1 MDQANVSVIFVFSIV
16 IIAVIVSFCV
26 YIRKLRGTLKAESE
40 KRESENNRRMYELSI
55 LKEIGERAGYSLNTQ
70 RIADII
76 TGSLKE
82 LIDYSTTSYILEDTQ
97 KKELLFK
104 CEVEESVSPKFVED
118 VKGKMVAALSVLTDQ
133 NYQNRTIEEVI
144 AGTILDDDNNEPLSS
159 FFNIPLTVGNKVV
172 GILNVSSTKTG
183 LYKEDEMT
191 ILYKITAQASNAVT
205 RLQDVLDSEQ
215 SKLNAMVVS
224 MADGVLMID
233 KDNRVYVTNP
243 KVKDLLGIENKETS
257 IFDII
262 EAFEGKVDFR
272 TKLEECIKLNRQEV
286 IEETYIQHRYI
297 RILFS
302 PVKDKNSE
310 TLGAVIILH
319 DITHDK
325 ELEKVKED
333 FTNMMVHDLRSPLNG
348 IRLISEMLQD
358 KKMPKDQFLQSA
370 KMIHGSTT
378 NILELVNDLLDVAKL
393 EAGKFI
399 VTKSKGD
406 LKRVIE
412 ERINFFQSLASEKN
426 IVLNSYWGP
435 DIEQVPFDEK
445 EIIQVLNNLLS
456 NAIKFTE
463 EKGVVKVQTLLL
475 KKDEDIESKA
485 KQAGIKWFIS
495 NSSEVLQKREKDVI
509 ICAVTDNGS
518 GIRKDQIKKLFNKFE
533 QAEGQKK
540 TQAKGTGLGLVIAKG
555 IIEAHGGL
563 VSVESTEDKGSTF
576 FFILPLE

>member
-1 MDQANVSVIFVFSIV
+1 MEQSNAILILGFSIA
-16 IIAVIVSFCV
+16 IIAIVVGFCI
-26 YIRKLRGTLKAESE
+26 YIRKLRSNLKEESE
-40 KRESENNRRMYELSI
+40 QREAENSRRMYELSI

-82 LIDYSTTSYILEDTQ
+82 LIDYSTTAYILEDTQ

-104 CEVEESVSPKFVED
+104 CKVEESVSPKFIED
-118 VKGKMVAALSVLTDQ
+118 VKNKMVTALSALTDQ
-133 NYQNRTIEEVI
+133 DYKERKIEEVI
-144 AGTILDDDNNEPLSS
+144 AGTILDDEKDEPLSS
-159 FFNIPLTVGNKVV
+159 FFNIPLTVGDKVV
-172 GILNVSSTKTG
+172 GMLNVSSTKTG

-233 KDNRVYVTNP
+233 KENRVYVINP
-243 KVKDLLGIENKETS
+243 KVKELLGIENDEIS

-272 TKLEECIKLNRQEV
+272 TKLEECIKLNRLEV
-286 IEETYIQHRYI
+286 VEETYLQHRYI

-302 PVKDKNSE
+302 PVKDKNTE

-325 ELEKVKED
+325 ELEKIKED

-348 IRLISEMLQD
+348 VRLIAEMLQD

-370 KMIHGSTT
+370 KMIHESTT

-393 EAGKFI
+393 ESGKFI
-399 VTKSKGD
+399 VSKEKGD
-406 LKRVIE
+406 LKKVIE
-412 ERINFFQSLASEKN
+412 ERIAFFNTLAEEKS
-426 IVLNSYWGP
+426 VSLNSYWGP
-435 DIEQVPFDEK
+435 DIPSVLFDEK

-456 NAIKFTE
+456 NAIKFTK
-463 EKGVVKVQTLLL
+463 EKGEVTIQTLLL
-475 KKDEDIESKA
+475 QKDEDIEK
-485 KQAGIKWFIS
+485 KAGIAKVKWFIS
-495 NSSEVLQKREKDVI
+495 NSALALQKRDKDVI

-518 GIRKDQIKKLFNKFE
+518 GIPQNQIKKLFSKFE
-533 QAEGQKK
+533 QAEGGK
-540 TQAKGTGLGLVIAKG
+540 QAKVKGTGLGLVIAKG
-555 IIEAHGGL
+555 ITEAHGGL
-563 VSVESTEDKGSTF
+563 VSVESMEGEGSTF
-576 FFILPLE
+576 YFTLPLE

>member
-1 MDQANVSVIFVFSIV
+1 MEQSNAILILGFSIA
-16 IIAVIVSFCV
+16 IIAIVVGFCI
-26 YIRKLRGTLKAESE
+26 YIRKLRSNLKEESE
-40 KRESENNRRMYELSI
+40 QREAENSRRMYELSI

-82 LIDYSTTSYILEDTQ
+82 LIDYSTTAYILEDTQ

-104 CEVEESVSPKFVED
+104 CKVEESVSPKFIED
-118 VKGKMVAALSVLTDQ
+118 VKNKMVTALSALTDQ
-133 NYQNRTIEEVI
+133 DYKERKIEEVI
-144 AGTILDDDNNEPLSS
+144 AGTILDDEKDEPLSS
-159 FFNIPLTVGNKVV
+159 FFNIPLTVGDKVV
-172 GILNVSSTKTG
+172 GMLNVSSTKTG

-233 KDNRVYVTNP
+233 KENRVYVINP
-243 KVKDLLGIENKETS
+243 KVKELLGIENDEIS

-272 TKLEECIKLNRQEV
+272 TKLEECIKLNRLEV
-286 IEETYIQHRYI
+286 VEETYLQHRYI

-302 PVKDKNSE
+302 PVKDKNTE

-325 ELEKVKED
+325 ELEKIKED

-348 IRLISEMLQD
+348 VRLIAEMLQD

-370 KMIHGSTT
+370 KMIHESTT

-393 EAGKFI
+393 ESGKFI
-399 VTKSKGD
+399 VSKEKGD
-406 LKRVIE
+406 LKKVIE
-412 ERINFFQSLASEKN
+412 ERIAFFNTLAEEKS
-426 IVLNSYWGP
+426 VSLNSYWGP
-435 DIEQVPFDEK
+435 DIPSVLFDEK

-456 NAIKFTE
+456 NAIKFTK
-463 EKGVVKVQTLLL
+463 EKGEVTIQTLLL
-475 KKDEDIESKA
+475 QKDEDIEK
-485 KQAGIKWFIS
+485 KAGIAKVKWFIS
-495 NSSEVLQKREKDVI
+495 NSALALQKRDKDVI

-518 GIRKDQIKKLFNKFE
+518 GIPQNQIKKLFSKFE
-533 QAEGQKK
+533 QAEGGK
-540 TQAKGTGLGLVIAKG
+540 QAKVKGTGLGLVIAKG
-555 IIEAHGGL
+555 ITEAHGGL
-563 VSVESTEDKGSTF
+563 VSVESIEGKGTTF
-576 FFILPLE
+576 YFTLPLE

>member
-1 MDQANVSVIFVFSIV
+1 MNQTNVMLIFIFSVVIVAIV
-16 IIAVIVSFCV
+16 ISFCI

-40 KRESENNRRMYELSI
+40 KRESENSRRMYELSI

-82 LIDYSTTSYILEDTQ
+82 LIDYSTTSYILEDSQ

-118 VKGKMVAALSVLTDQ
+118 VKSRMVAALSILTDQ
-133 NYQNRTIEEVI
+133 NYQERKIEEVV
-144 AGTILDDDNNEPLSS
+144 AGTILDDENNEPLSS
-159 FFNIPLTVGNKVV
+159 FFNIPLTVGDKVV

-233 KDNRVYVTNP
+233 RENRVYVINP
-243 KVKDLLGIENKETS
+243 KVKELLGIESEEIS

-286 IEETYIQHRYI
+286 VEETYLQHRYI

-302 PVKDKNSE
+302 PVKDKNKE

-333 FTNMMVHDLRSPLNG
+333 FTSMMVHDLRSPLNG

-370 KMIHGSTT
+370 KMIHESTT

-399 VTKSKGD
+399 VAKEKGD
-406 LKRVIE
+406 LKSVITS
-412 ERINFFQSLASEKN
+412 RINFFQALANEKN
-426 IVLNSYWGP
+426 IKLDSYWEP
-435 DIEQVPFDEK
+435 DIEQIPFDEK
-445 EIIQVLNNLLS
+445 EIVQVLNNLLS
-456 NAIKFTE
+456 NAIKFTN
-463 EKGVVKVQTLLL
+463 KNGKVTVQTLLL
-475 KKDEDIESKA
+475 KKDEDVNKKA
-485 KQAGIKWFIS
+485 DANKIKWFIS
-495 NSSEVLQKREKDVI
+495 NASPALMQSKNDLL

-518 GIRKDQIKKLFNKFE
+518 GIEQDKIKKLFNKFQQVE
-533 QAEGQKK
+533 SGKK
-540 TQAKGTGLGLVIAKG
+540 SEVKGTGLGLVIAKG
-555 IIEAHGGL
+555 IIEAHGGM
-563 VSVESTEDKGSTF
+563 VGVESVMKKGSTF
-576 FFILPLE
+576 YFTLPLE

>member
-1 MDQANVSVIFVFSIV
+1 MTVISIFSVAVLAIVFG
-16 IIAVIVSFCV
+16 FCF
-26 YIRKLRGTLKAESE
+26 YIRKLRSTLKAESE

-70 RIADII
+70 KIADII

-82 LIDYSTTSYILEDTQ
+82 LIDYSTTSYILEDPQ
-97 KKELLFK
+97 KKELIFK
-104 CEVEESVSPKFVED
+104 CEVEESVSPKFVAD
-118 VKGKMVAALSVLTDQ
+118 VKGRMVAALSILTDQ
-133 NYQNRTIEEVI
+133 NYKERKIEEII
-144 AGTILDDDNNEPLSS
+144 AGTILDDENTEPLSS
-159 FFNIPLTVGNKVV
+159 FFNIPLTVGDRVV

-233 KDNRVYVTNP
+233 KENRVYVINP
-243 KVKDLLGIENKETS
+243 KVKELLGIENEEIS

-286 IEETYIQHRYI
+286 VEETYLLHRYI

-302 PVKDKNSE
+302 PVKDKNND

-333 FTNMMVHDLRSPLNG
+333 FTSMMVHDLRSPLNG
-348 IRLISEMLQD
+348 IRLIAEMLQD

-370 KMIHGSTT
+370 KMIHESTT
-378 NILELVNDLLDVAKL
+378 SILELVNDLLDVAKL
-393 EAGKFI
+393 ESGKFT
-399 VTKSKGD
+399 VNKEKSD
-406 LKRVIE
+406 LKNLITG
-412 ERINFFQSLASEKN
+412 RIDFFQALAKEKN
-426 IVLNSYWGP
+426 IILDSYWEP
-435 DIEQVPFDEK
+435 DIGQIPFDEK
-445 EIIQVLNNLLS
+445 EIVQVLNNLLS

-463 EKGVVKVQTLLL
+463 NNGKITVQTLLL
-475 KKDEDIESKA
+475 KKDESIDKKA
-485 KQAGIKWFIS
+485 DTAKVKWFIS
-495 NSSEVLQKREKDVI
+495 DSSSKISKRDDDI
-509 ICAVTDNGS
+509 LICAVTDNGN
-518 GIRKDQIKKLFNKFE
+518 GIAEDKIKNLFNKF
-533 QAEGQKK
+533 QQVEGGKK
-540 TQAKGTGLGLVIAKG
+540 SDVKGTGLGLVIAKG
-555 IIEAHGGL
+555 IIEAHGGY
-563 VSVESTEDKGSTF
+563 VGVESVPEKGSTF
-576 FFILPLE
+576 YFTLPLE

>member
-1 MDQANVSVIFVFSIV
+1 MDNWNLTVVLIFSVAITGIV
-16 IIAVIVSFCV
+16 ISFCV
-26 YIRKLRGTLKAESE
+26 YIRKLKGTLKAEGE

-82 LIDYSTTSYILEDTQ
+82 LIDYSTTSYILEDSQ

-118 VKGKMVAALSVLTDQ
+118 VKSRMVAALSILTDQ
-133 NYQNRTIEEVI
+133 NYQERKIEEVV
-144 AGTILDDDNNEPLSS
+144 AGTILDDENNEPLSS
-159 FFNIPLTVGNKVV
+159 FFNIPLTVGDKVV

-233 KDNRVYVTNP
+233 MENRVYVINP
-243 KVKDLLGIENKETS
+243 KVKELLGIESEEIS

-272 TKLEECIKLNRQEV
+272 TKLEECVKLNRQEIV
-286 IEETYIQHRYI
+286 EETYLQHRYI

-302 PVKDKNSE
+302 PVKDKNDD

-333 FTNMMVHDLRSPLNG
+333 FTSMMVHDLRSPLNG
-348 IRLISEMLQD
+348 IRLIAEMLQD

-370 KMIHGSTT
+370 KMIHESTT

-399 VTKSKGD
+399 VAKEKGD
-406 LKRVIE
+406 LQAVIAS
-412 ERINFFQSLASEKN
+412 RINFFQALANEKN
-426 IVLNSYWGP
+426 IKLDSYWEP
-435 DIEQVPFDEK
+435 DIEQIPFDEK
-445 EIIQVLNNLLS
+445 EIVQVLNNLLS
-456 NAIKFTE
+456 NAIKFTD
-463 EKGVVKVQTLLL
+463 KDGKVTVQTLLL
-475 KKDEDIESKA
+475 RKDEDVKNKA
-485 KQAGIKWFIS
+485 DSNKIKWFIS
-495 NSSEVLQKREKDVI
+495 NTSPALMKRSSDLL
-509 ICAVTDNGS
+509 ICAVTDNGN
-518 GIRKDQIKKLFNKFE
+518 GIAQEKIKSLFNKFQ
-533 QAEGQKK
+533 QAENGKK
-540 TQAKGTGLGLVIAKG
+540 SEIKGTGLGLVIAKG
-555 IIEAHGGL
+555 IIEAHGGA
-563 VSVESTEDKGSTF
+563 VGVESVIGKGSTF
-576 FFILPLE
+576 YFTLPLE

>member
-1 MDQANVSVIFVFSIV
+1 MEQSNAILILGFSIA
-16 IIAVIVSFCV
+16 IIAIVVGFCI
-26 YIRKLRGTLKAESE
+26 YIRKLRSNLKEESE
-40 KRESENNRRMYELSI
+40 QREAENSRRMYELSI

-82 LIDYSTTSYILEDTQ
+82 LIDYSTTAYILEDTQ

-104 CEVEESVSPKFVED
+104 CKVEESVSPKFIED
-118 VKGKMVAALSVLTDQ
+118 VKNKMVTALSALTDQ
-133 NYQNRTIEEVI
+133 DYKERKIEEVV
-144 AGTILDDDNNEPLSS
+144 AGTILDDEKDEPLSS
-159 FFNIPLTVGNKVV
+159 FFNIPLTVGDKVV
-172 GILNVSSTKTG
+172 GMLNVSSTKTG

-233 KDNRVYVTNP
+233 KENRVYVINP
-243 KVKDLLGIENKETS
+243 KVKELLGIENDEIS

-272 TKLEECIKLNRQEV
+272 TKLEECIKLNRLEV
-286 IEETYIQHRYI
+286 VEETYLQHRYI

-302 PVKDKNSE
+302 PVKDKNTE

-325 ELEKVKED
+325 ELEKIKED

-348 IRLISEMLQD
+348 VRLIAEMLQD

-370 KMIHGSTT
+370 KMIHESTT

-393 EAGKFI
+393 ESGKFI
-399 VTKSKGD
+399 VSKEKGD
-406 LKRVIE
+406 LKKVIE
-412 ERINFFQSLASEKN
+412 ERIAFFNTLAEEKS
-426 IVLNSYWGP
+426 VSLNSYWGP
-435 DIEQVPFDEK
+435 DIPSVLFDEK

-456 NAIKFTE
+456 NAIKFTK
-463 EKGVVKVQTLLL
+463 EKGKVTIQTLLL
-475 KKDEDIESKA
+475 QKDEDIEK
-485 KQAGIKWFIS
+485 KAGIAKVKWFIS
-495 NSSEVLQKREKDVI
+495 NSASALQKRDKDVI

-518 GIRKDQIKKLFNKFE
+518 GIPQNQIKKLFNKFE
-533 QAEGQKK
+533 QAEGGK
-540 TQAKGTGLGLVIAKG
+540 QAKVKGTGLGLVIAKG
-555 IIEAHGGL
+555 ITEAHGGL
-563 VSVESTEDKGSTF
+563 VSVESMEGEGSTF
-576 FFILPLE
+576 YFTLPLE